1 LTFQPTLQALG
12 AACAVIC
19 ATAPAAAAQAERR
32 IDIAGG
38 AMATALTECA
48 REMRVELVFD
58 ARLVA
63 GKRASRLRGRF
74 TPDAALGRLLA
85 GSGLGFRRASGGAFV
100 VYALAAADPLPPE
113 EAVPEILV
121 VGRRTQ
127 NTDIRR
133 TRDDIQP
140 YRVLTRRDIERSHRD
155 DVEQLIR
162 SREPLNVQPISPSQ
176 MLGGGTRARR
186 STFAAWARFAASS
199 SSTAGG
205 CRASRPGSSTSAS
218 RTSTAS
224 RWRRSSASR
233 HAREPPAEFTGRT
246 RLAASSTSS

>member
-1 LTFQPTLQALG
+1 MQ
-12 AACAVIC
+12 
-19 ATAPAAAAQAERR
+19 
-32 IDIAGG
+32 
-38 AMATALTECA
+38 
-48 REMRVELVFD
+48 VELVFD

-63 GKRASRLRGRF
+63 GKRAARLRGRF
-74 TPDAALGRLLA
+74 TADVALGRLLS

-100 VYALAAADPLPPE
+100 VYALPADRSAAAGRGR
-113 EAVPEILV
+113 PEILV

-176 MLGGGTRARR
+176 MLGGGDTRSSFDFRGLGSLRSLVLVDGRR
-186 STFAAWARFAASS
+186 MPSFPTGEFDFGQPDINGIPLAAIERIETRTG
-199 SSTAGG
+199 TAGG
-205 CRASRPGSSTSAS
+205 NLRAERA
-218 RTSTAS
+218 
-224 RWRRSSASR
+224 WRRPQR
-233 HAREPPAEFTGRT
+233 RPEAR
-246 RLAASSTSS
+246 